1 MVKDEGA
8 FTIINPLFALQ
19 EVLMVVFVLV
29 HIIRNSKGKEKMETE
44 GNVPSDKHSSTSLL

>member
-8 FTIINPLFALQ
+8 FTTINPLFALQ
-19 EVLMVVFVLV
+19 EVLMIVFVLV